1 MRAQPRPGKRAR
13 INLLCRMHACR
24 WTLFVREKNSVVKA
38 QRVRFVVLFYIIM
51 FFFVRTTTRAT
62 RLSHQSVFLSFFF
75 FSIVEDRGGGG
86 GGKANNNNGKGEI
99 VGKRILVLLFSRRHP
114 PH

>member
-38 QRVRFVVLFYIIM
+38 QRVRFVVLFFIIM
-51 FFFVRTTTRAT
+51 FFFVRTTRAT

-75 FSIVEDRGGGG
+75 FSIVEDFLEEEEEE
-86 GGKANNNNGKGEI
+86 KQIMNGKGEI
-99 VGKRILVLLFSRRHP
+99 VGKRILVVFSRRHP

>member
-38 QRVRFVVLFYIIM
+38 QRVRFVVLFYIIIM
-51 FFFVRTTTRAT
+51 FFFVRTTRAT
-62 RLSHQSVFLSFFF
+62 RLSQSVFLSFFF
-75 FSIVEDRGGGG
+75 FSIVEDFLEEEEEE
-86 GGKANNNNGKGEI
+86 KQIMNGKGEI
-99 VGKRILVLLFSRRHP
+99 VGKRILVLFSRRHP

>member
-51 FFFVRTTTRAT
+51 FFLCG
-62 RLSHQSVFLSFFF
+62 RLERRDFLIKVFFFLFSFFPL
-75 FSIVEDRGGGG
+75 SRTED
-86 GGKANNNNGKGEI
+86 KEEEEKQVIMNGKGEI
-99 VGKRILVLLFSRRHP
+99 VGKRILVVFSRRHP

>member
-51 FFFVRTTTRAT
+51 FFFVRTTRAT

-75 FSIVEDRGGGG
+75 FSIVEDRGQRG
-86 GGKANNNNGKGEI
+86 GGKASNNEWQRGNCGK
-99 VGKRILVLLFSRRHP
+99 KNFSSIFSTP
-114 PH
+114 SPALI

>member
-38 QRVRFVVLFYIIM
+38 QRARDFLKV
-51 FFFVRTTTRAT
+51 FFF
-62 RLSHQSVFLSFFF
+62 LFSFFPL
-75 FSIVEDRGGGG
+75 SRTEEEEEEKQIM
-86 GGKANNNNGKGEI
+86 NGKGEI
-99 VGKRILVLLFSRRHP
+99 VGKRILVVFSRRHP